1 MAFTPCL
8 DAYDKTFREVKTVV
22 YRDILFSDV
31 KESLYES
38 LQALN
43 VEVSRRLKK
52 CELIDILDELF
63 TEKPFYIIDRFPKEE
78 QILT

>member
-1 MAFTPCL
+1 MQKKIFL
-8 DAYDKTFREVKTVV
+8 KNSDDKTFREVKTVV
-22 YRDILFSDV
+22 YQDILFSDV
-31 KESLYES
+31 KENLYES

-63 TEKPFYIIDRFPKEE
+63 TEKPFYISKPPTQRHVM
-78 QILT
+78 

>member
-1 MAFTPCL
+1 M
-8 DAYDKTFREVKTVV
+8 V

-31 KESLYES
+31 KENLYES

-43 VEVSRRLKK
+43 IEVSRRLKK

-63 TEKPFYIIDRFPKEE
+63 TEKPF
-78 QILT
+78 